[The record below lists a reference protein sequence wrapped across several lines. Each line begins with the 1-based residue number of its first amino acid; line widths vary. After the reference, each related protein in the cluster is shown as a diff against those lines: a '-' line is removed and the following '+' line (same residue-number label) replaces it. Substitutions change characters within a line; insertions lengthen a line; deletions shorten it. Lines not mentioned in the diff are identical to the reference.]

1 MPPPPEL
8 SYLPTVEAKDAS
20 WIPAEPVP
28 GAFVV
33 NIGDI
38 VDTLTSH
45 QYKSTFHRVIHRG
58 DKYRVSIP
66 FFFEPSIDSVI
77 KPLKGLVPEGQEG
90 DVKPFKVRPVG
101 SLCWRVETNHLTL
114 FTSTVL

>member
-1 MPPPPEL
+1 
-8 SYLPTVEAKDAS
+8 VEAKDGS

-90 DVKPFKVRPVG
+90 DVKPFKVRSRWLALLEGRNKSPDAF
-101 SLCWRVETNHLTL
+101 HLHSTL
-114 FTSTVL
+114 TT